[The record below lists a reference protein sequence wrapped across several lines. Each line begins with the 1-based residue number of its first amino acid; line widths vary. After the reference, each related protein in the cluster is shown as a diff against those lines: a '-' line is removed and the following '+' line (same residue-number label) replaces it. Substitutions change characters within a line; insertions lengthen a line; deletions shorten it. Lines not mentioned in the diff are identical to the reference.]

1 MVQEGYGQLGLLP
14 RVHLKPTATRVLSP
28 RNSRRV
34 SASAALNSPNRRE
47 EHAVKKSSATVK
59 VAPAQPFSPFRPL
72 SAGGHPFQGQ
82 GHQAHGHGLYQQQ
95 QQQQQHHHQ
104 RLIENRDPVRVGG
117 GHRQMSLGLQSPDSR
132 MGIHAKDPAKARG
145 DLVAALQV
153 RLHLYSL

>member
-14 RVHLKPTATRVLSP
+14 RVHLKPTPTRVLSP

-34 SASAALNSPNRRE
+34 SASAEFNSPNRRE

-82 GHQAHGHGLYQQQ
+82 GQAHGHGLYQQQ
-95 QQQQQHHHQ
+95 QQQHHQ

-132 MGIHAKDPAKARG
+132 MGIHSKDPAKARG

-153 RLHLYSL
+153 RLHFDSFLP